1 MTGVR
6 QFDQGAVLD
15 RAMETFWRRGYE
27 ATSIDD
33 LVAATGVKRGSL
45 YNAFG
50 DKEGLFLAAFERYR
64 QRVLT
69 PIADALDRPDAL
81 AGIEA
86 MVDTQLR
93 IAAAADGPCG
103 CLVVNTAMETAG
115 RDDRLAR
122 RMREEMA
129 TVETAIYRA
138 LLWAQGDGALA
149 AGLDLRALA
158 RFLAA
163 TLRTLSMTH
172 RITGDLDAC
181 RDIAGTALSV
191 LRSAHVA
198 ESLGGRGVVARA
210 DDVDRRSTIRGSRR
224 APRIF
229 AVPPNLP

>member
-6 QFDQGAVLD
+6 QFDEGAVLD

-50 DKEGLFLAAFERYR
+50 DKEALFLAAFERYR

-69 PIADALDRPDAL
+69 PIADALDNPDAL

-86 MVDTQLR
+86 MVETQLR
-93 IAAAADGPCG
+93 IAAGTDGPCG
-103 CLVVNTAMETAG
+103 CLVINTAMETAG
-115 RDDRLAR
+115 RGDRLAR

-129 TVETAIYRA
+129 TVETRIYQA
-138 LLWAQGDGALA
+138 LLRAQGDGALA
-149 AGLDLRALA
+149 AGRDLRALA

-163 TLRTLSMTH
+163 NLRTLSMTH
-172 RITGDLDAC
+172 RVTGDLDVA
-181 RDIAGTALSV
+181 RDIAATALSV
-191 LRSAHVA
+191 LRSERVA
-198 ESLGGRGVVARA
+198 GSLGE
-210 DDVDRRSTIRGSRR
+210 
-224 APRIF
+224 AP
-229 AVPPNLP
+229 

>member
-6 QFDQGAVLD
+6 QFDEGAVLD

-50 DKEGLFLAAFERYR
+50 DKEALFLASFERYR

-69 PIADALDRPDAL
+69 PITDALDDPDAL

-86 MVDTQLR
+86 MVETQLH
-93 IAAAADGPCG
+93 IAADTDGPCG
-103 CLVVNTAMETAG
+103 CLVLNTAMETAG
-115 RDDRLAR
+115 RGDRLAR

-129 TVETAIYRA
+129 TVETRIYQT
-138 LLWAQGDGALA
+138 LLRAQGDGALA
-149 AGLDLRALA
+149 AGRDLRALA

-163 TLRTLSMTH
+163 NLRTLSMTH
-172 RITGDLDAC
+172 RVTGDLDVA
-181 RDIAGTALSV
+181 RDIAATALSV
-191 LRSAHVA
+191 LRSERVNGSA
-198 ESLGGRGVVARA
+198 SLRAR
-210 DDVDRRSTIRGSRR
+210 TT
-224 APRIF
+224 
-229 AVPPNLP
+229 

>member
-6 QFDQGAVLD
+6 QFDEGAVLD

-69 PIADALDRPDAL
+69 PIDDALDDPDAL

-86 MVDTQLR
+86 MVETQLR
-93 IAAAADGPCG
+93 IAADIDGPCG
-103 CLVVNTAMETAG
+103 CLVLNTAMETAG
-115 RDDRLAR
+115 RGDRLAR
-122 RMREEMA
+122 RMREELA
-129 TVETAIYRA
+129 AVETRIYQA
-138 LLWAQGDGALA
+138 LLRAQGGGALA
-149 AGLDLRALA
+149 AGRDLRALA

-163 TLRTLSMTH
+163 NLRTLSMTH
-172 RITGDLDAC
+172 RVTGDLDVA
-181 RDIAGTALSV
+181 RDIAATALSV
-191 LRSAHVA
+191 LRSERVA
-198 ESLGGRGVVARA
+198 GSLGGGAFPRAR
-210 DDVDRRSTIRGSRR
+210 TT
-224 APRIF
+224 
-229 AVPPNLP
+229 

>member
-6 QFDQGAVLD
+6 QFDEGAVLD

-50 DKEGLFLAAFERYR
+50 DKEALFLAAFERYR

-69 PIADALDRPDAL
+69 PIDDALDDPDAL

-86 MVDTQLR
+86 MVQTQLR
-93 IAAAADGPCG
+93 IAADIDGPCG
-103 CLVVNTAMETAG
+103 CLVLNTAMETAG
-115 RDDRLAR
+115 RGDRLAR

-129 TVETAIYRA
+129 KVETRIYQA
-138 LLWAQGDGALA
+138 LLRAQGDGALA
-149 AGLDLRALA
+149 AGRDLRALA

-163 TLRTLSMTH
+163 NLRTLSMTH
-172 RITGDLDAC
+172 RVTGDLDVA
-181 RDIAGTALSV
+181 RDIAATALSV
-191 LRSAHVA
+191 LRSERVD
-198 ESLGGRGVVARA
+198 GGALPR
-210 DDVDRRSTIRGSRR
+210 DRTT
-224 APRIF
+224 
-229 AVPPNLP
+229 

>member
-6 QFDQGAVLD
+6 QFDEGAVLD

-50 DKEGLFLAAFERYR
+50 DKEALFFTAFERYR

-69 PIADALDRPDAL
+69 PIADALDHPDAL

-86 MVDTQLR
+86 MVETQLR
-93 IAAAADGPCG
+93 IAAEADGPRG
-103 CLVVNTAMETAG
+103 CLVLNTAMETAG

-122 RMREEMA
+122 LMREEMA
-129 TVETAIYRA
+129 AVETAIYRA
-138 LLWAQGDGALA
+138 LLWAQADGAVA
-149 AGLDLRALA
+149 AGRDLRALA

-172 RITGDLDAC
+172 RITGDLDVA
-181 RDIAGTALSV
+181 RDIASTALSV
-191 LRSAHVA
+191 LRSEREG
-198 ESLGGRGVVARA
+198 ESSGAGV
-210 DDVDRRSTIRGSRR
+210 SRR
-224 APRIF
+224 ARTT
-229 AVPPNLP
+229 